1 MLAPVRLLLLTT
13 LVVDCM
19 LPLLASA
26 NASVRPTVRTFKRRE
41 LLPLDTNRLWQIR
54 SGAVRLLTLAEDG
67 TPITLG
73 FWGNGDLTGRPL
85 ICVEFGD
92 IECLT
97 EVEATPLSPEQC
109 WNFQQVMRSHLQQM
123 QELIQ
128 LRQGQI
134 PQRLFMLLH
143 WLSLKFGRPVDQG
156 RLIQLRLT
164 HQDMADTIGTTRV
177 TVTRLMQ
184 ELERN
189 GAIGY
194 SKKNCVI
201 LHE

>member
-1 MLAPVRLLLLTT
+1 MLTLAAPANSSARP
-13 LVVDCM
+13 LVH
-19 LPLLASA
+19 
-26 NASVRPTVRTFKRRE
+26 TFKRRE
-41 LLPLDTNRLWQIR
+41 ILPLEANLLWQIH
-54 SGAVRLLTLAEDG
+54 SGAVRLLTLSENG

-73 FWGNGDLTGRPL
+73 FWGGGDLTGQPL
-85 ICVEFGD
+85 ICIEPGE

-97 EVEATPLSPEQC
+97 KVQAVPLDPKQC

-134 PQRLFMLLH
+134 PQRLSMLLH
-143 WLSLKFGRPVDQG
+143 WLSLKFGHPVEQG
-156 RLIQLRLT
+156 CLIQLRLT

-189 GAIGY
+189 GQIGY

-201 LHE
+201 LPE

>member
-1 MLAPVRLLLLTT
+1 
-13 LVVDCM
+13 M
-19 LPLLASA
+19 LPLIAPA
-26 NASVRPTVRTFKRRE
+26 NPLDHPPVQTFKRRDM
-41 LLPLDTNRLWQIR
+41 LPLGANRLWQIR

-73 FWGNGDLTGRPL
+73 FWGDGDLTGQPL
-85 ICVEFGD
+85 LCIQPGE

-97 EVEATPLSPEQC
+97 KVQAVPLSPEQC

-123 QELIQ
+123 QELIRV
-128 LRQGQI
+128 RQGQI
-134 PQRLFMLLH
+134 PQRLQQLLS
-143 WLSLKFGRPVDQG
+143 WLALKFGRPVEQG

-164 HQDMADTIGTTRV
+164 HQDMADAIGTTRV

-184 ELERN
+184 ELERS
-189 GAIGY
+189 GQIGY

-201 LHE
+201 LPDT